1 MKDLSLHLIRAQV
14 SKLLLVFASLFLITA
29 CTDGTMPAPKT
40 TGQAILQLQS
50 AYAAALVYE
59 VGYAKLPECNDVV
72 VQACS
77 KTSVVRAVK
86 KASDV
91 ANTAIGSAVR
101 IIRTPGYSED
111 VAVTAM
117 TTALEALNAYIAIT
131 NTLGVGVTNGN

>member
-1 MKDLSLHLIRAQV
+1 MKN
-14 SKLLLVFASLFLITA
+14 LFNKALFFTMMFTLGA

-77 KTSVVRAVK
+77 KTSVVKAVK
-86 KASDV
+86 KASDI
-91 ANTAIGSAVR
+91 ANTSIGSAVR
-101 IIRTPGYSED
+101 IIRTPGYSENL
-111 VAVTAM
+111 AVTAM
-117 TTALEALNAYIAIT
+117 TTATEALNAYVAIT
-131 NTLGVGVTNGN
+131 STLQLK